1 MDLGALLNDINFD
14 LRAFLFNVVGFLL
27 LLYVANRLVFQPIN
41 KVLVE
46 RQEDVQTTYDKI
58 EADQR
63 QMETLRRDY
72 EQRLAGIEAEARERI
87 QSAVKEA
94 QAARDQI
101 VTDAN
106 ARSREMISR
115 AEREALRE
123 REEAMVLLR
132 QQIVDLALGATAKIV
147 GEGIDETR
155 QRKLIDDFINNGAG
169 TAAPRA
175 GGSSSALEA

>member
-1 MDLGALLNDINFD
+1 MDT
-14 LRAFLFNVVGFLL
+14 LFNDLNISPIAILFNAVGFLL
-27 LLYVANRLVFQPIN
+27 LLWIANGLVFQPIN
-41 KVLVE
+41 KVLVA

-58 EADQR
+58 ESDQR
-63 QMETLRRDY
+63 QMEALRRDY

-101 VTDAN
+101 VNDAN
-106 ARSREMISR
+106 ARSREMITR

-132 QQIVDLALGATAKIV
+132 QQIVDLALGATAKVV
-147 GEGIDETR
+147 GEGIDEKR
-155 QRKLIDDFINNGAG
+155 QRKLIEDFITNGAG
-169 TAAPRA
+169 SAAPRT
-175 GGSSSALEA
+175 GGSSPVMEA